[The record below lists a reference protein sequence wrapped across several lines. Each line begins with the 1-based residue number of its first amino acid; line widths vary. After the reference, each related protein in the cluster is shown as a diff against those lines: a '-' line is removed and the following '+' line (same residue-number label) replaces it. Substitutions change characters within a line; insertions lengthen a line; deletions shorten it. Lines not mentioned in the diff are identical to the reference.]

1 MKKIGKW
8 ISKNE
13 GLILILVL
21 VVVLRIPSLFEPYWY
36 GDEGIYLALGQ
47 GLKKGLVF
55 YRDIHDNKPPLL
67 YFLAAIA
74 GNVFY
79 FRLMLM
85 VCFSITVVLFFKLM
99 QALFPK
105 IPKAWYLSTL
115 LMIVLTTLTE
125 GNIANAEIFIVL
137 PVVGGVLIAYR
148 EVNPSTSLGTRR
160 KKKEKKILRWLGVG
174 LLFSIGFLLKV
185 PALFDFMAVMIWLW
199 WFSSKGRSA
208 FGRELLRIFKNKRLW
223 LMLVGFLLPVL
234 ISMAYY
240 TWVGAGERY
249 LRSALMQNI
258 GYLASW
264 STGEHSS
271 SGFATSSGII
281 IRAGLLFTAVL
292 GFWGI
297 SKKFKL
303 SSGVNLMVVLFL
315 FGLFGAL
322 LSERP
327 YPHYLIQPIVPLAI
341 LISYFLFGKRKIIKL
356 VVLGLVAVAG
366 FYYHQ
371 IKFWHYPIIP
381 YYKNYIDYRL
391 GKKNI
396 DEYRNY
402 FDFRVTQTYKVA
414 QLITKTTLE
423 SDRLFIW
430 GDEPG
435 IYPLSNRLPIG
446 RYTVAYHVVDF
457 NGFDETILA
466 FDKYKPKVVVLMKY
480 EKRPFP
486 QLKTRLATDYVLTEK
501 IDQALIY
508 RSIK

>member
-1 MKKIGKW
+1 MLKKLWKW

-13 GLILILVL
+13 WLILMLVL
-21 VVVLRIPSLFEPYWY
+21 AAVIRIPSLFEPYWY

-67 YFLAAIA
+67 YFLAALA

-85 VCFSITVVLFFKLM
+85 VWFSVTLVLFFKLM
-99 QALFPK
+99 QVFFPK
-105 IPKAWYLSTL
+105 NSKAWYLSTF
-115 LMIVLTTLTE
+115 LMIILTTLTE

-137 PVVGGVLIAYR
+137 PVVWGSLIIFK
-148 EVNPSTSLGTRR
+148 ETNPSTSLGTRR
-160 KKKEKKILRWLGVG
+160 KIKDQKLKRWFGAG
-174 LLFSIGFLLKV
+174 LLFSMGFLLKV
-185 PALFDFMAVMIWLW
+185 PALFDFMAVIIWLW
-199 WFSSKGRSA
+199 WFESKS
-208 FGRELLRIFKNKRLW
+208 FKEFVEVFKNKRLW
-223 LMLVGFLLPVL
+223 LILIGFLLPVL
-234 ISMAYY
+234 ISVAYY

-271 SGFATSSGII
+271 GGLATQSGII
-281 IRAGLLFTAVL
+281 IRAGLLLAAVS

-303 SSGVNLMVVLFL
+303 SSGLNFSVVWFL

-327 YPHYLIQPIVPLAI
+327 YPHYLIQPIIPLAI
-341 LISYFLFGKRKIIKL
+341 LISYFLFKKERVIKS
-356 VVLGLVAVAG
+356 VVLGLIIVSG
-366 FYYHQ
+366 FYYYQ
-371 IKFWHYPIIP
+371 IGFWHYPILP

-391 GKKNI
+391 GKKSLE
-396 DEYRNY
+396 EYRNY
-402 FDFRVTQTYKVA
+402 FDWRVSQTYRVA
-414 QLITKTTLE
+414 ELIMTTTLE

-466 FDKYKPKVVVLMKY
+466 FDKHKPKIVVVMEY
-480 EKRPFP
+480 EKRLFP
-486 QLKTRLATDYVLTEK
+486 ELKTRLATDYVLIEK

-508 RSIK
+508 RRVNAN